1 MSKGAGGTSGGI
13 GQFFIG
19 LIMLCSGFYLLLN
32 AITVTSGF
40 GMGSH
45 LYGFSMFGS
54 RVGIT
59 SGMVMVPFI
68 FGIGL
73 IFYNGKN
80 YLGWILAIGSI
91 SAMLF
96 GVITSISFHLRPMS
110 AFDLITILVLAV
122 GGLGLFFRSLRTIDN
137 NFNG

>member
-19 LIMLCSGFYLLLN
+19 LIMLCSGFYLLLS
-32 AITVTSGF
+32 AITVRSGF

-45 LYGFSMFGS
+45 LYGFSMLGS

-59 SGMVMVPFI
+59 TGMVMVPFI

-73 IFYNGKN
+73 IFYNSKN
-80 YLGWILAIGSI
+80 YLGWILTIGSI

-96 GVITSISFHLRPMS
+96 GVITSISFHMRTMS
-110 AFDLITILVLAV
+110 AFELITILVLAV
-122 GGLGLFFRSLRTIDN
+122 GGLGLFLRSLKTLDN
-137 NFNG
+137 NLSE